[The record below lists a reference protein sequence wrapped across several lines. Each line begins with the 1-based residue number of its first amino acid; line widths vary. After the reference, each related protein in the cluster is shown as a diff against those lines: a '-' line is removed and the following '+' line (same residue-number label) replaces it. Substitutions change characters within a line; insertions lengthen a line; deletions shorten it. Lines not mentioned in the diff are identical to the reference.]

1 MAGLAFPEDFRAQR
15 YDSTMQPALVIA
27 ASQNAGRRSADTL
40 AACGCQVRATIDF
53 AAAASD
59 PGHFDGL
66 GLLVIEAAAADDTM
80 FDLLLARADMAA
92 RSSGVQVIAAIHAG
106 QIDAAVAQLHAPCAQ
121 ILCDPEDSERMTAIS
136 FAKWRGAE
144 LNDVASEA
152 EAARLRRL
160 NEEVAR
166 IADTLVKLTRS
177 EASQAAAGVRA
188 PDMPFRGLDACEETT
203 ASEVRA
209 AIRSRRLREQFF
221 AETLFGDPAWDML
234 LDLFAAALEQR
245 QVSVSSLCIAAAVP
259 PTTALRWIGTMH
271 DAGLFERCADPSDRR
286 RAYIALSQKGLDG
299 MRNYASAAKRA
310 GLAIA

>member
-1 MAGLAFPEDFRAQR
+1 M
-15 YDSTMQPALVIA
+15 MPALVIA
-27 ASQNAGRRSADTL
+27 ASQPAGRLSADAL
-40 AACGCQVRATIDF
+40 ASCGCQVRATIDF
-53 AAAASD
+53 AAAAVD
-59 PGHFDGL
+59 PGHLDGL
-66 GLLVIEAAAADDTM
+66 GLLVLEAGPADEAM
-80 FDLLLARADMAA
+80 FDLLLAKADMAA
-92 RSSGVQVIAAIHAG
+92 RNGGLQVIAAVRSE
-106 QIDAAVAQLHAPCAQ
+106 QIDAAAAQLHGPRTQ
-121 ILCDPEDSERMTAIS
+121 ILCDPQDSERIAAIVQ
-136 FAKWRGAE
+136 AKWSGAA
-144 LNDVASEA
+144 LNDVGSEA
-152 EAARLRRL
+152 EAVRLRRL
-160 NEEVAR
+160 NDEVAR
-166 IADTLVKLTRS
+166 IADKLVKLTQT
-177 EASQAAAGVRA
+177 EAAVPVAGVRM
-188 PDMPFRGLDACEETT
+188 PDMAFRGQDTSEQISAV
-203 ASEVRA
+203 EVRA